1 MQLRL
6 VSTLLGV
13 VVLTVLLD
21 YLPSTEA
28 ASTQRPYEFGFSIE
42 KQQHRHEKKDE
53 RGIVMGEFGFIT
65 ADGIYHVT
73 VYATDEEGKFRILAM
88 RSYPYEENPKT
99 IEMVV
104 RPKAKPTTPKAI
116 APPSPSTTTERAKP
130 KPFEKHNFSVQ
141 GCSGCFIKNN
151 APTTTQKPEDKKYD
165 ISLLS
170 KPLAPEGTPVIGKQ
184 IVSQV
189 LPQVLPQVIQEVQL
203 VETRLK
209 QTTTNVVPRVTA
221 GIGSAI
227 NLALSEKNT
236 QQQTTQKVHTA
247 FLEPHLTTPKAQK
260 TPNSQS
266 AAPLATQTNNINA
279 GKPIAGFSTNT
290 NHLSLS
296 DNAPTITRKP
306 QLTTTQKAQGSKP
319 TQHNLPL
326 ATQTQIKPFETLNT
340 NGNNLNPAF
349 VQNKAPKI
357 PSAVAIPQ
365 NIKTLATQTQVKLSK
380 PFETL
385 STNANHLSPVIASNV
400 ANSAPPGTTLNAGK
414 AKTST
419 TGANTPQA
427 PGKTGTNVPKAPS
440 NQPAGGVKGSTSSI
454 STPNTQ
460 ITAPAINAGN
470 TGGGK
475 GNAGGANTGIG
486 GASGGSS
493 GFGGTNNFGG
503 NSGSSAAKG
512 AVGSKAGG
520 AAGFGSG
527 APGSKVGSAA
537 GFAGGSPGSQ
547 AGNAA
552 GFGGGSPGSQA
563 GNAAGF
569 GGSSTGSKTGSAAG
583 FVGGP
588 AGSKSASAVGEAGD
602 LYRFKYLLDY
612 NGHRETGSQNGN
624 KEGSFYAI
632 GDDNVER
639 TIEYIANE
647 FGYQPRVRF
656 RKLDAPVQAKEN
668 TLKDYEFVWF
678 RKA

>member
-170 KPLAPEGTPVIGKQ
+170 KPLAPEGTPVI
-184 IVSQV
+184 
-189 LPQVLPQVIQEVQL
+189 
-203 VETRLK
+203 
-209 QTTTNVVPRVTA
+209 
-221 GIGSAI
+221 
-227 NLALSEKNT
+227 
-236 QQQTTQKVHTA
+236 
-247 FLEPHLTTPKAQK
+247 
-260 TPNSQS
+260 
-266 AAPLATQTNNINA
+266 
-279 GKPIAGFSTNT
+279 
-290 NHLSLS
+290 
-296 DNAPTITRKP
+296 D
-306 QLTTTQKAQGSKP
+306 
-319 TQHNLPL
+319 
-326 ATQTQIKPFETLNT
+326 
-340 NGNNLNPAF
+340 
-349 VQNKAPKI
+349 
-357 PSAVAIPQ
+357 
-365 NIKTLATQTQVKLSK
+365 
-380 PFETL
+380 
-385 STNANHLSPVIASNV
+385 
-400 ANSAPPGTTLNAGK
+400 SAPPGTTLNAGK

-427 PGKTGTNVPKAPS
+427 PGKTGTNAVPKAPS

-512 AVGSKAGG
+512 AVGSK
-520 AAGFGSG
+520 
-527 APGSKVGSAA
+527 VGSAA
-537 GFAGGSPGSQ
+537 GFAGGSSGSQ

-563 GNAAGF
+563 DNAAGFGGGSTGSKTGGAAGF

-588 AGSKSASAVGEAGD
+588 AGSKSASAVGETGD

>member
-1 MQLRL
+1 MLLRL

-13 VVLTVLLD
+13 VVLTVLIG
-21 YLPSTEA
+21 YLPNTEA

-116 APPSPSTTTERAKP
+116 APPSPGTTTERAKP

-151 APTTTQKPEDKKYD
+151 APTTTKKPEDKKYD

-189 LPQVLPQVIQEVQL
+189 FPQDLPQVIQEVQL

-209 QTTTNVVPRVTA
+209 QTATNVVPRVTA

-227 NLALSEKNT
+227 NLALPEKNT

-247 FLEPHLTTPKAQK
+247 FLQPHLTTPKVQK

-266 AAPLATQTNNINA
+266 ASPLSVQTNNIKA
-279 GKPIAGFSTNT
+279 GKPIAGLSTNT

-296 DNAPTITRKP
+296 DNAHTITRNP

-326 ATQTQIKPFETLNT
+326 ATQTQIKPLET
-340 NGNNLNPAF
+340 NN
-349 VQNKAPKI
+349 
-357 PSAVAIPQ
+357 IPQ
-365 NIKTLATQTQVKLSK
+365 NAKTPATQTQAKVPK
-380 PFETL
+380 PFETV
-385 STNANHLSPVIASNV
+385 SANANHLRPVIAPNV
-400 ANSAPPGTTLNAGK
+400 GNSAPPGTTLNVGK

-419 TGANTPQA
+419 TGAYAPQA
-427 PGKTGTNVPKAPS
+427 PGKTGTNAVPKAPS
-440 NQPAGGVKGSTSSI
+440 NQPSVGVKGSTSNI

-460 ITAPAINAGN
+460 ITVPAINAGN
-470 TGGGK
+470 TGG
-475 GNAGGANTGIG
+475 ASTGIG

-493 GFGGTNNFGG
+493 GFGGTNNFDG
-503 NSGSSAAKG
+503 NSGSGAAKG
-512 AVGSKAGG
+512 AVGSKAGSV
-520 AAGFGSG
+520 AGSGRG
-527 APGSKVGSAA
+527 APGSKAGNAE
-537 GFAGGSPGSQ
+537 GFAGGSPGNQ

-552 GFGGGSPGSQA
+552 GFVGGSPGSKA
-563 GNAAGF
+563 AGFGGGSAGGKTGNAAGF
-569 GGSSTGSKTGSAAG
+569 VSGL
-583 FVGGP
+583 
-588 AGSKSASAVGEAGD
+588 AGSKSAVGEAGD

-612 NGHRETGSQNGN
+612 NGHRETGSHNGN

-656 RKLDAPVQAKEN
+656 RKLDSPVLANEN

-678 RKA
+678 KKA

>member
-1 MQLRL
+1 MLLRL

-13 VVLTVLLD
+13 VVLTVLIG
-21 YLPSTEA
+21 YLPNTEA

-116 APPSPSTTTERAKP
+116 APPSPGTTTERAKP

-151 APTTTQKPEDKKYD
+151 APTTTKKPEDKKYD

-170 KPLAPEGTPVIGKQ
+170 KPLAPEGTPVI
-184 IVSQV
+184 
-189 LPQVLPQVIQEVQL
+189 
-203 VETRLK
+203 
-209 QTTTNVVPRVTA
+209 
-221 GIGSAI
+221 
-227 NLALSEKNT
+227 
-236 QQQTTQKVHTA
+236 
-247 FLEPHLTTPKAQK
+247 
-260 TPNSQS
+260 
-266 AAPLATQTNNINA
+266 
-279 GKPIAGFSTNT
+279 
-290 NHLSLS
+290 
-296 DNAPTITRKP
+296 D
-306 QLTTTQKAQGSKP
+306 
-319 TQHNLPL
+319 
-326 ATQTQIKPFETLNT
+326 
-340 NGNNLNPAF
+340 
-349 VQNKAPKI
+349 
-357 PSAVAIPQ
+357 
-365 NIKTLATQTQVKLSK
+365 
-380 PFETL
+380 
-385 STNANHLSPVIASNV
+385 
-400 ANSAPPGTTLNAGK
+400 SAPPGTTLNVGK

-419 TGANTPQA
+419 TGAYAPQA
-427 PGKTGTNVPKAPS
+427 PGKTGTNAVPKAPS
-440 NQPAGGVKGSTSSI
+440 NQPSVGVKGSTSNI

-460 ITAPAINAGN
+460 ITVPAINAGN
-470 TGGGK
+470 TGG
-475 GNAGGANTGIG
+475 ASTGIG

-493 GFGGTNNFGG
+493 GFGGTNNFDG
-503 NSGSSAAKG
+503 NSGSGAAKG
-512 AVGSKAGG
+512 AVGSKAGSV
-520 AAGFGSG
+520 AGSGRG
-527 APGSKVGSAA
+527 APGSKAGNAE
-537 GFAGGSPGSQ
+537 GFAGGSPGNQ

-552 GFGGGSPGSQA
+552 GFVGGSPGSKA
-563 GNAAGF
+563 AGFGGGSAGGKTGNAAGF
-569 GGSSTGSKTGSAAG
+569 VSGL
-583 FVGGP
+583 
-588 AGSKSASAVGEAGD
+588 AGSKSAVGEAGD

-612 NGHRETGSQNGN
+612 NGHRETGSHNGN

-656 RKLDAPVQAKEN
+656 RKLDAPVLANEN

-678 RKA
+678 KKA

>member
-1 MQLRL
+1 MQLPL
-6 VSTLLGV
+6 VSTLLGA
-13 VVLTVLLD
+13 VVLTVLLG

-28 ASTQRPYEFGFSIE
+28 ASTQRPYEFGFTIE

-104 RPKAKPTTPKAI
+104 RPKAKPTTP
-116 APPSPSTTTERAKP
+116 SPSTTTERAKP

-170 KPLAPEGTPVIGKQ
+170 KPLAPEGTPLIGKQ
-184 IVSQV
+184 TVS
-189 LPQVLPQVIQEVQL
+189 QVLPQVIQEVQL

-221 GIGSAI
+221 DTTSAI
-227 NLALSEKNT
+227 NLALSEKNR
-236 QQQTTQKVHTA
+236 QQQTTQKVHTG
-247 FLEPHLTTPKAQK
+247 FLEPQLTTLKAQT
-260 TPNSQS
+260 TPTSQS
-266 AAPLATQTNNINA
+266 AAPLTAQTNNINA
-279 GKPIAGFSTNT
+279 GKPIAGLSTNT
-290 NHLSLS
+290 NHLNLS
-296 DNAPTITRKP
+296 DNAHTITRKP

-319 TQHNLPL
+319 AQHNSALV
-326 ATQTQIKPFETLNT
+326 TRTQIKPLETLNT
-340 NGNNLNPAF
+340 NGNHLNPAF
-349 VQNKAPKI
+349 VQNKALKI

-365 NIKTLATQTQVKLSK
+365 NTKTPATQAQIKVPK
-380 PFETL
+380 PLETF
-385 STNANHLSPVIASNV
+385 STNANHLSPVIAPNV
-400 ANSAPPGTTLNAGK
+400 ATPPGTALNAGK

-419 TGANTPQA
+419 TGANAPQA
-427 PGKTGTNVPKAPS
+427 PGKTGANAAPKAPS
-440 NQPAGGVKGSTSSI
+440 NQPSGGVKGATSSI

-475 GNAGGANTGIG
+475 GNAGGASTGIG
-486 GASGGSS
+486 GANGGNS
-493 GFGGTNNFGG
+493 GFGGANNFGG
-503 NSGSSAAKG
+503 NSGSGAAKG
-512 AVGSKAGG
+512 AAGIKAGG
-520 AAGFGSG
+520 TAGFGSG
-527 APGSKVGSAA
+527 VPGGKAGSAA
-537 GFAGGSPGSQ
+537 GFAGGSPGNQ

-552 GFGGGSPGSQA
+552 GFGGGSTGSKA
-563 GNAAGF
+563 GGAAGF

-583 FVGGP
+583 LVGGP
-588 AGSKSASAVGEAGD
+588 AGSKSDSAVGEAGD

-612 NGHRETGSQNGN
+612 NGHRETGSHSGN

-678 RKA
+678 KKA